1 MKMSKKDFYKI
12 LLLLPLFSIFV
23 SCGNKEKG
31 KENTGDISYG
41 KTVIETGEL
50 AAVNSKAFVLQRY
63 GRYWYEMKVIG
74 IIEHGAIVS
83 EGDSV
88 MQLDPTDI
96 KKYIIDRESQLEK
109 ELASLEKMYVDQDN
123 NRNEL
128 ESQEKSEKA
137 SFDLKKIE
145 LESSRFEPEKTKK
158 VRELEFKQ
166 AEITLAKEQKKR
178 KLQDII
184 NRNDIKIQ
192 EIRVSQI
199 HNEIQSAYDIIPSL
213 TIRTPIA
220 GVFQIAKN
228 RRTNDLVKVGD
239 NLYTGN
245 NLANVPELKRM
256 KVNTQVN
263 ETDFLKL
270 KVGQGVNVRLDALPK
285 VVFEGE
291 VAYIG
296 KLCHRKDEKSKQKVF
311 DVEVNILKPD
321 ERLKPGMTVSCEF
334 VGSDK

>member
-1 MKMSKKDFYKI
+1 MRKIYFYKTA
-12 LLLLPLFSIFV
+12 LLLLFFSVFV

-31 KENTGDISYG
+31 EENAGGKSYG

-96 KKYIIDRESQLEK
+96 KKYIIDRESQLET
-109 ELASLEKMYVDQDN
+109 ELATLQKMYVDQDN
-123 NRNEL
+123 KRNEL

-145 LESSRFEPEKTKK
+145 LESSRFEPEKTKEIK
-158 VRELEFKQ
+158 ELEFRQ
-166 AEITLAKEQKKR
+166 AEITLTKEQKKR
-178 KLQDII
+178 KLLDII
-184 NRNDIKIQ
+184 NSNDIKIQ
-192 EIRVSQI
+192 EIKVAQVR
-199 HNEIQSAYDIIPSL
+199 NEIQSAYDIIPAL

-220 GVFQIAKN
+220 GVFQIARN
-228 RRTNDLVKVGD
+228 RRTNALVKVGD

-245 NLANVPELKRM
+245 NLANVPELKWM

-270 KVGQGVNVRLDALPK
+270 KAGQKVNVRLDALPK
-285 VVFEGE
+285 VVFEGK